1 MSVYVLMGHVLS
13 LSKQL
18 KQRTAVKWFSNKIL
32 ILALVTK
39 TSTNGIKAQGK
50 EAIHKYKLI

>member
-1 MSVYVLMGHVLS
+1 MSVHVLMGHVLS

-18 KQRTAVKWFSNKIL
+18 KQRTAVKSFSNKIL

-39 TSTNGIKAQGK
+39 TSTKGIKAQGK